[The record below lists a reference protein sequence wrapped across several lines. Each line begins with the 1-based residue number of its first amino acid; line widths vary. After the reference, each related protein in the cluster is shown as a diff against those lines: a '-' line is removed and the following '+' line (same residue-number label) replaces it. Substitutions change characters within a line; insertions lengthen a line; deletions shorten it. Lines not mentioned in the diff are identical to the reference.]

1 MKRLVTVVLVAGMS
15 TCGFATAPTSN
26 ANKSSQQ
33 LSSLGT
39 AWKSYRTLQPKEN
52 KNDIEMVYGGED
64 VKNPSLIQTARS

>member
-1 MKRLVTVVLVAGMS
+1 MKRFITVVVMAGIS
-15 TCGFATAPTSN
+15 TCGFATAPTSS

-33 LSSLGT
+33 LSSLGA

-64 VKNPSLIQTARS
+64 IKNPALVQTAKS